1 MNYMEDRK
9 SGLSQEGLKL
19 IACISMLIDH
29 FGVSIVRQLNTPWM
43 IDLYYVCRTVG
54 RFAFPI
60 YCFLLVEGMRHTR
73 NPGKYIL
80 RLAIGILLAELPFDL
95 LFEGG
100 FTWDYQSVMVT
111 LTLGAMMLLCM
122 QKTDKKWLKILL
134 AVPFAILA
142 RLAKCDYGSGGIVMI
157 AVFALFDRL
166 AIQTVALWLVNRELL
181 PTAAVR
187 IFGLV
192 IRIQL
197 LALLAQIP
205 IGLYNGR
212 KRSHSKALQWGF
224 YLFYPLH
231 LLILWMIVMF
241 IH

>member
-1 MNYMEDRK
+1 MIKEKLGM
-9 SGLSQEGLKL
+9 SQEVLKL

-29 FGVSIVRQLNTPWM
+29 FGVGVVRQLNTPWM
-43 IDLYYVCRTVG
+43 IDLYYACRMIG

-60 YCFLLVEGMRHTR
+60 YCFLLVEGMHHTR

-80 RLAIGILLAELPFDL
+80 RLTIGILLAELPFDL
-95 LFEGG
+95 LLEGG

-122 QKTDKKWLKILL
+122 QKTDRKWLKILL
-134 AVPFAILA
+134 IVPFAMLA

-157 AVFALFDRL
+157 AVFALFDRF

-187 IFGLV
+187 IFDFVL
-192 IRIQL
+192 RIQL

-212 KRSHSKALQWGF
+212 KLSHSKALQWGF
-224 YLFYPLH
+224 YLFYPIH
-231 LLILWMIVMF
+231 LLVLWMIVKV
-241 IH
+241 IR

>member
-1 MNYMEDRK
+1 MEDRK

-43 IDLYYVCRTVG
+43 IDLYYVCRIIG

-241 IH
+241 IR

>member
-43 IDLYYVCRTVG
+43 IDLYYVCRIIG

-231 LLILWMIVMF
+231 LLFLWMIVMF
-241 IH
+241 IR